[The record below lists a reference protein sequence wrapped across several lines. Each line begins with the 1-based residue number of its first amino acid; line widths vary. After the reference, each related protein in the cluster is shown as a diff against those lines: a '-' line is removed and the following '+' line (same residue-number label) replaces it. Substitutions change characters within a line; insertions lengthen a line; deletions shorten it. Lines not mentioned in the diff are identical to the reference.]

1 MTPGRAWRLLFG
13 CGLLTAVQFL
23 TATAAELS
31 VLRKDEQVQE
41 HTSKPWSRLLLAAS
55 AAQAEVSSPDVGV
68 TGACASDILAH
79 CKHLLAKDA
88 GKAAKKKASLSRKI
102 VQAAKLGH
110 AAAAAKGKAKAKA
123 KAKKAKKPAASQAS
137 QAQAA
142 AGTGAAA
149 GSAAGTGAAA
159 AQQVKNH
166 RQLLQAAAGA
176 GAAAGGT
183 GAAAGA
189 GAGAQ
194 QTAVNATTGSA
205 GAAAGTAAGA
215 GATTAGGA
223 ASSNQTAAASTAA
236 TSTATTAANITETKS
251 AGTQGT
257 AAAGATAGNAAAN
270 GTGSAAGTAV
280 AADQAAAGAT
290 SSDTA
295 AGTVAA
301 GEAAAANTTAQAAA
315 AADAADATAND
326 AEADADAAGAVE
338 VSLETKAA
346 LAELNAAEAQRDDL
360 SVALLQLG
368 LTSPM
373 TSGIMAI
380 AAAPL
385 ARCLRGVMHASEM
398 SINPNTAD
406 VADECK
412 AEVRSV
418 LIKRAGDVRYDPPLL
433 AACAH
438 DIITHCDYVGTDTA
452 GVLGCLKQ
460 NKGALLPGCRGA
472 VTARQAAAAEDLALD
487 PDLQRHCGAE
497 RDVLCLEAGWGS
509 GAAQACLLGHLRGS
523 LPQVFSEVIFPTSP
537 ASAAATGSGGAAA
550 STAEAARRRVELSVN
565 CSAALVQRLIEEGED
580 IRLNF
585 RLSAACA
592 GDKQALCRDVR
603 PGGAAVLRCLED
615 HIESP
620 NLQEECRDALTEV
633 RQLRSLDVRLDHTFT
648 AYCATDV
655 RTLCSQEVSEQ
666 LDGGAHQVPFG
677 LTAPFEC
684 LRAKLELVRDATCR
698 RHLYGSVIAAFND
711 NRLDAGLMRGC
722 HQEIAL
728 HCGQHP
734 ARALECLR
742 DKIEKFSKEDSPAV
756 LKGKVSDTCM
766 RLVVERQL
774 QAATDVAFV
783 PDLMEAC
790 AREHATYCASPD
802 IEGARALECL
812 ADHRTEADFGERCG
826 EALRDFLAD
835 AARDIRT
842 MSGLQADCK
851 EEIATMCK
859 GIQPGEGRVISCLR
873 DNRANITGELCRRQ
887 VLRLLGFLVEDH
899 RLDAKLTQACTSDVQ
914 KFCGGVEVGDGQV
927 HDCLRRSADHLSP
940 ECRAAEEEVEQLE
953 HEDVRLNPKLMR
965 ECPLAVSSFCGDVP
979 PGDARV
985 ISCLQSNMDKGH
997 FPPGCRAALLAL
1009 TDRASTKYSL
1019 NYRLR
1024 LECDEDAEK
1033 LCPEA
1038 VDEAG
1043 HSRKANTGTGGSH
1056 NEETTLACLARQSS
1070 QLASSCRSELQALVK
1085 LSLNRYRVGMPL
1097 TSQCDGD
1104 VMQRCQVDQM
1114 AAPFL
1119 QSGYVLGCLAKNAA
1133 KLHKPCWELVSTMDE
1148 GQFKRAAAA
1157 ESTHWAAQGGGG
1169 VSGALD
1175 EKTLAKV
1182 VADVRRDLEPR
1193 LFTSVHEQVHRNAH
1207 VVARNVSGAL
1217 LMSIAPKVNALM
1229 HTTVSLLMLTFVG
1242 LVGAF
1247 LVWKRYGA
1255 GRGGL
1260 LVVRKDGSV

>member
-1 MTPGRAWRLLFG
+1 MTPGRAWHLLFG
-13 CGLLTAVQFL
+13 CSLLTAVHCMA
-23 TATAAELS
+23 ATAAELS
-31 VLRKDEQVQE
+31 TLRDDKQGKM
-41 HTSKPWSRLLLAAS
+41 HTSTPWGRLLLAAAPS
-55 AAQAEVSSPDVGV
+55 EVTSPDVAVG
-68 TGACASDILAH
+68 GACASDILAH
-79 CKHLLAKDA
+79 CKHLLSKDA
-88 GKAAKKKASLSRKI
+88 GKAAQRKASLSWKI

-110 AAAAAKGKAKAKA
+110 AASKGKGKGKG
-123 KAKKAKKPAASQAS
+123 KSKKGKKPAASQAG
-137 QAQAA
+137 AQAA
-142 AGTGAAA
+142 AGTGAAT
-149 GSAAGTGAAA
+149 GGAAGTGAAA
-159 AQQVKNH
+159 
-166 RQLLQAAAGA
+166 
-176 GAAAGGT
+176 
-183 GAAAGA
+183 
-189 GAGAQ
+189 
-194 QTAVNATTGSA
+194 
-205 GAAAGTAAGA
+205 
-215 GATTAGGA
+215 GATTV
-223 ASSNQTAAASTAA
+223 Q
-236 TSTATTAANITETKS
+236 
-251 AGTQGT
+251 Q
-257 AAAGATAGNAAAN
+257 
-270 GTGSAAGTAV
+270 
-280 AADQAAAGAT
+280 
-290 SSDTA
+290 
-295 AGTVAA
+295 
-301 GEAAAANTTAQAAA
+301 
-315 AADAADATAND
+315 
-326 AEADADAAGAVE
+326 

-346 LAELNAAEAQRDDL
+346 LAELNAAESQRDDL

-373 TSGIMAI
+373 TSGLMAI
-380 AAAPL
+380 ATAPL

-398 SINPNTAD
+398 SISPNTAD

-438 DIITHCDYVGTDTA
+438 DIITHCDYLGADTA
-452 GVLGCLKQ
+452 GVLGCLKL

-497 RDVLCLEAGWGS
+497 RDELCLEAGWGS
-509 GAAQACLLGHLRGS
+509 GAAQACLLGHVRGS
-523 LPQVFSEVIFPTSP
+523 LP
-537 ASAAATGSGGAAA
+537 
-550 STAEAARRRVELSVN
+550 
-565 CSAALVQRLIEEGED
+565 QRLIEEGED

-620 NLQEECRDALTEV
+620 NMQEECRDALTEA

-648 AYCATDV
+648 AYCGTDV
-655 RTLCSQEVSEQ
+655 RTLCSQEVTDQ
-666 LDGGAHQVPFG
+666 LDGAPHQVPFG
-677 LTAPFEC
+677 LTAPFDC
-684 LRAKLELVRDATCR
+684 LRGKLELVRDATCR
-698 RHLYGSVIAAFND
+698 RHMYGSVIAAFSD

-742 DKIEKFSKEDSPAV
+742 DKIEQFSKEQSAAV

-802 IEGARALECL
+802 LEGARALECL
-812 ADHRTEADFGERCG
+812 ADHRTESDFGERCG
-826 EALRDFLAD
+826 EALRDFLAE
-835 AARDIRT
+835 AAHDIRT
-842 MSGLQADCK
+842 MRGLQADCK
-851 EEIATMCK
+851 EEIASMCK

-873 DNRANITGELCRRQ
+873 DNRANITGDLCRRQ

-899 RLDAKLTQACTSDVQ
+899 RLDATLNEACASDVQ

-1024 LECDEDAEK
+1024 LECDEDADR
-1033 LCPEA
+1033 LCPDA

-1043 HSRKANTGTGGSH
+1043 QSRKANTGTGGSH

-1070 QLASSCRSELQALVK
+1070 QLGTSCRSELQALVK

-1104 VMQRCQVDQM
+1104 VMQRCQVDKL

-1119 QSGYVLGCLAKNAA
+1119 QSGYVLGCLAKHAA

-1148 GQFKRAAAA
+1148 G
-1157 ESTHWAAQGGGG
+1157 
-1169 VSGALD
+1169 
-1175 EKTLAKV
+1175 
-1182 VADVRRDLEPR
+1182 
-1193 LFTSVHEQVHRNAH
+1193 
-1207 VVARNVSGAL
+1207 
-1217 LMSIAPKVNALM
+1217 
-1229 HTTVSLLMLTFVG
+1229 
-1242 LVGAF
+1242 
-1247 LVWKRYGA
+1247 
-1255 GRGGL
+1255 
-1260 LVVRKDGSV
+1260 